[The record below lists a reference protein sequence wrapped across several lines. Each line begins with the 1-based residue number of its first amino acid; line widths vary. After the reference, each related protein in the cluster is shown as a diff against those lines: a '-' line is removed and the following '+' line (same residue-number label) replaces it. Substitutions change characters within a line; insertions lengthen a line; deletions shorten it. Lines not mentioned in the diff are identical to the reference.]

1 MGTETQARRQGLGT
15 ETGTG
20 IEGLRKGQRNT
31 DSESGTWTWSG
42 TERQGQDHRDW
53 DERHEQVQRLRDINT
68 DRVIGTERQ
77 KWGQSH
83 TNVIYN
89 AYQLEMLH
97 SN

>member
-1 MGTETQARRQGLGT
+1 MECDRETGTRSQGLGR
-15 ETGTG
+15 E
-20 IEGLRKGQRNT
+20 KG
-31 DSESGTWTWSG
+31 
-42 TERQGQDHRDW
+42 
-53 DERHEQVQRLRDINT
+53 QVQRLRDTNT

-83 TNVIYN
+83 TNVNYN